1 MDGTKF
7 KSESIFHFFKI
18 LVFSYN
24 ASQSLFSGSKI
35 FIVNRQFSYFFSLSK
50 NRHITFRGNRD
61 QITDGIN

>member
-24 ASQSLFSGSKI
+24 ASQSLFSVSKI
-35 FIVNRQFSYFFSLSK
+35 NPANRKFSYFFPSLK
-50 NRHITFRGNRD
+50 IDKLHFVEI
-61 QITDGIN
+61 